1 MVKRVIGATELVA
14 CETGVWKGGEEDSGR
29 ARGLKGTPTRT
40 LWVFFVFHIY
50 RSDEK
55 IMITFINDTLIRL
68 IEVTMTSRYLNNLID
83 LLITIWRVKP
93 KYYRNCNK
101 LYRVSGRRDLNLGHI
116 GERWVLSPLRHPCSL
131 NFPELMYYWSKCIH
145 QEIIK

>member
-1 MVKRVIGATELVA
+1 
-14 CETGVWKGGEEDSGR
+14 
-29 ARGLKGTPTRT
+29 
-40 LWVFFVFHIY
+40 
-50 RSDEK
+50 
-55 IMITFINDTLIRL
+55 MITFINETLLRL

-83 LLITIWRVKP
+83 LLITIWRVKAE
-93 KYYRNCNK
+93 YYRNCNK

-131 NFPELMYYWSKCIH
+131 DFPELMYYWSKCIH